1 MLVFALSTAMFSREV
16 FTVEIPNSSTVFPP
30 IARSSGG
37 IPFSDGFARFFGF
50 SRSSP
55 DSVLGPMGDPDPTD
69 LINAETERIP
79 FKQTKPDLA
88 QWKLTIHFWPS
99 KLKGYRSWYKRL
111 AAAKRYHWE
120 EIGIA

>member
-1 MLVFALSTAMFSREV
+1 MTR
-16 FTVEIPNSSTVFPP
+16 FTYSSEIEPDATQLERKKL
-30 IARSSGG
+30 IKTMKR
-37 IPFSDGFARFFGF
+37 F